1 MSQPEPGRA
10 EQGTKGIRPESFSKY
25 KSDEVT
31 HLLKILQMAFNH
43 LESDPKPSVA
53 WFLVT
58 PSATASSPTGL
69 FDMKRTTTCLRDHGR
84 DNATDFPGGF
94 HGLSTKEDAQ
104 KDDLS
109 QPCVH

>member
-1 MSQPEPGRA
+1 MA
-10 EQGTKGIRPESFSKY
+10 EQGTKEIGPDSFSEY
-25 KSDEVT
+25 KSDEFT

-43 LESDPKPSVA
+43 LDLYPKPSVA

-58 PSATASSPTGL
+58 LPTTDL
-69 FDMKRTTTCLRDHGR
+69 LDMKRTTTSLRDCNR
-84 DNATDFPGGF
+84 DNATGFPSGF